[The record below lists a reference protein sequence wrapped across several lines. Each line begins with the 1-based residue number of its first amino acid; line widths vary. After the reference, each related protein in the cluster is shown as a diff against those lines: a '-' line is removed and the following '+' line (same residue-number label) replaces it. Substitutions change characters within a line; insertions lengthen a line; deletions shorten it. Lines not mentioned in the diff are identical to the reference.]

1 MDIIEYDK
9 KLNEAVD
16 ACIKSLVGSIKTMM
30 ATLTEVEAAAAGS
43 DIPPHL
49 KEASNMA
56 AMNRFAKSMDNLE
69 SLIE

>member
-16 ACIKSLVGSIKTMM
+16 VCIKSLVGSIKTMM
-30 ATLTEVEAAAAGS
+30 ATLTEVEAAAGS

-49 KEASNMA
+49 KEASNMV